1 MATTVSGSTGFSTK
15 ISLKRVLIFCGILS
29 SLLYTAANIVV
40 PMQYDGYS
48 AFSQTVSELS
58 AIEAPTRSLWVGF
71 AGVYSLLVAAFGWGI
86 WMSAGEKRS
95 IRVVG
100 MGILI
105 SAVVG
110 LFWPPMHQ
118 REVLA
123 AGGGSLTDTLH
134 IAFAFFTVLMMLLA
148 MLFGAASF
156 GNRFRVYSIVSV
168 LMMLVTGM
176 LTGIAAPRMEADL
189 PTPWMGVWE
198 RISIAA
204 YMLWVIVLAV
214 LLLKRDRVAE
224 SNVHRP
230 LVTDDYLKVQVA
242 GKRKMPARNF

>member
-1 MATTVSGSTGFSTK
+1 MATTVSGSTGAFANV
-15 ISLKRVLIFCGILS
+15 SLKRVLIFCGILS

-40 PMQYDGYS
+40 PMQYEGYN

-100 MGILI
+100 ICILI

-118 REVLA
+118 REVLSD
-123 AGGGSLTDTLH
+123 GGGSLTDTLH

-148 MLFGAASF
+148 MLFGAASL
-156 GNRFRVYSIVSV
+156 GNRFRLYSIVSV
-168 LMMLVTGM
+168 LIMLVTGV
-176 LTGIAAPRMEADL
+176 LTGIAAPSMEADL

-204 YMLWVIVLAV
+204 YMLWVIVLAS
-214 LLLKRDRVAE
+214 LLLIRDRAPE
-224 SNVHRP
+224 SNAPRP
-230 LVTDDYLKVQVA
+230 LVTDDYLKAPVPHK
-242 GKRKMPARNF
+242 GKMPARNF